1 MFYTANVSFVAKWD
15 QQISFS
21 SNLAVQWQTTWW
33 RDQNDLSSETFRH
46 YISAGTSWPC
56 VAITAAFLENDLN
69 LKATLKTDG
78 LTGDDFDSGY
88 RGFFNYNSWSLQL
101 NEGFGF
107 KHCTGQASSVLLLAC
122 SSHLSFCFSSN
133 AAPLGNHQAIKS
145 PAPFWLHVSPVSSK
159 REENTKTTGD
169 KVFVSFALCSV
180 WKLTA
185 LILNMF

>member
-159 REENTKTTGD
+159 REEKETQKQQEA
-169 KVFVSFALCSV
+169 KSLFRLQICAQSES
-180 WKLTA
+180 WQP
-185 LILNMF
+185 